1 MVRHKIQL
9 SVPNR
14 MLDKKAQN
22 IEQPISHHLD
32 QYPHC
37 LQFSEEHFTSR
48 PFSNQLKGSFQH
60 SPFMLYNQD
69 GRALGVA
76 NVPIRRGYAESCLA
90 IFGIIGKLLS
100 NKAMGTWAPSLG
112 TFSKAKKNTVQGSF
126 KRNFE
131 GDIEKKSFG

>member
-48 PFSNQLKGSFQH
+48 PFSNQLKGSF
-60 SPFMLYNQD
+60 
-69 GRALGVA
+69 
-76 NVPIRRGYAESCLA
+76 
-90 IFGIIGKLLS
+90 
-100 NKAMGTWAPSLG
+100 
-112 TFSKAKKNTVQGSF
+112 
-126 KRNFE
+126 
-131 GDIEKKSFG
+131 